1 MRFLSLEDLLELHA
15 LLVTRFGGSAGVRD
29 IGRLEAA
36 IATQAQQVFG
46 VELYKSAHD
55 KAAALMRGIIAD
67 HPFYDGNK
75 RTGTLA
81 GLTLL
86 ELNNLRVAAVKGE
99 IEDFAVQVAV
109 EQLMVEQIS
118 AWLQAHTV

>member
-1 MRFLSLEDLLELHA
+1 
-15 LLVTRFGGSAGVRD
+15 
-29 IGRLEAA
+29 
-36 IATQAQQVFG
+36 
-46 VELYKSAHD
+46 
-55 KAAALMRGIIAD
+55 MRGIIAD

-109 EQLMVEQIS
+109 EHLMVEQIS